1 MDKRIF
7 DQFRTIIYQTS
18 GIALNEKKESLVAA
32 RIGKRM
38 RALGIQSHK
47 EYLEIV
53 KSNETGEEIAEMLD
67 AISTNVTS
75 FFREQT
81 HFQFVETV
89 FKNWLDQGQKIFRFW
104 SAASSTGEEPYTLA
118 MVIKEAMADHKVD
131 IKILGTDINTKV
143 IQTCRKGVYKEEKM
157 RSVPPVLRD
166 KYADY
171 MMIDG
176 IFSYVIKP
184 ELKQLIS
191 FCRLNLSKPPFPM
204 SGPFDIVFCRNVMI
218 YFDDEVRKRLLDE
231 IYRLIK
237 PGGYLLVGHAES
249 LTGMLSGFKS
259 VKPSVYIKN

>member
-143 IQTCRKGVYKEEKM
+143 IQTCRKG
-157 RSVPPVLRD
+157 S
-166 KYADY
+166 
-171 MMIDG
+171 I
-176 IFSYVIKP
+176 
-184 ELKQLIS
+184 
-191 FCRLNLSKPPFPM
+191 
-204 SGPFDIVFCRNVMI
+204 
-218 YFDDEVRKRLLDE
+218 
-231 IYRLIK
+231 
-237 PGGYLLVGHAES
+237 
-249 LTGMLSGFKS
+249 
-259 VKPSVYIKN
+259 